1 MELLYHI
8 DSLIVATAVTLTLLA
23 MHSDYRQRIIPNYLT
38 LPAIAIGFLLN
49 AANNGWHGVLISFLG
64 FLLGVG
70 LMFLPFILGRMG
82 GGDVKFMG
90 ALGALFG
97 AFPVLNIF
105 LFTSLAGG
113 LFAIIVALLNQRL
126 LATLKNVWILV
137 SSILI
142 YRCPAWKSDILK
154 TSIHIPYGF
163 AIGAGTFCYLLIGNI
178 V

>member
-1 MELLYHI
+1 MDSLYHI
-8 DSLIVATAVTLTLLA
+8 DSLRIAIAVTLTLLA

-38 LPAIAIGFLLN
+38 LPAIIIGFLLN
-49 AANNGWHGVLISFLG
+49 AAYNGWHGVLISFLG

-70 LMFLPFILGRMG
+70 LMILPFLLGRMG

-97 AFPVLNIF
+97 AYPILNIF
-105 LFTSLAGG
+105 LLTTLAGG
-113 LFAIIVALLNQRL
+113 LFAIIVALLNHRL
-126 LATLKNVWILV
+126 LSTLKNVWILV
-137 SSILI
+137 CSILI
-142 YRCPAWKSDILK
+142 HRCPAWKSDILK

-163 AIGAGTFCYLLIGNI
+163 AIGAGTFCYLFIGNL